1 MFSYIWILNLK
12 FGFTGDCHSK
22 QHQATFLAK
31 SINITLNFKNLKYK
45 FIGILGTE
53 LHVLNFKLNF
63 QPQNCIEESEVVKFG
78 RFSFPISWVGLD
90 GVNFLAPQYNLL
102 CAHGYK
108 TNFSLAFILICKSIN
123 VTRYKIEAYCSI
135 FVLLCGMSEQV
146 SEHRNSQ
153 HVHPLIHPSS
163 DNSVKWSYNPV

>member
-1 MFSYIWILNLK
+1 MTYAIYNILIFMFSYIWILNLK

-90 GVNFLAPQYNLL
+90 GVKFLAPQYNLL
-102 CAHGYK
+102 CAHGY
-108 TNFSLAFILICKSIN
+108 
-123 VTRYKIEAYCSI
+123 
-135 FVLLCGMSEQV
+135 
-146 SEHRNSQ
+146 
-153 HVHPLIHPSS
+153 
-163 DNSVKWSYNPV
+163 

>member
-1 MFSYIWILNLK
+1 MFYDLCYIQHIDLYVFIHLDLKFEIWIHWRLPFK
-12 FGFTGDCHSK
+12 TTPG
-22 QHQATFLAK
+22 TFLAK

-90 GVNFLAPQYNLL
+90 GVKFLAPQYNLL
-102 CAHGYK
+102 CAHGY
-108 TNFSLAFILICKSIN
+108 
-123 VTRYKIEAYCSI
+123 
-135 FVLLCGMSEQV
+135 
-146 SEHRNSQ
+146 
-153 HVHPLIHPSS
+153 
-163 DNSVKWSYNPV
+163 